1 VVGDRGARSIS
12 FCPELYSRR
21 RHGLTEVVLSVASK
35 VGWALLVLAQTGQL
49 SSHEIP
55 FFSSSWLSSA
65 SFPPFNPEDVRLYPQ
80 TWIWPSVLRDPA
92 RLIPPYSAL

>member
-21 RHGLTEVVLSVASK
+21 RHGLTEVVLSVTSE
-35 VGWALLVLAQTGQL
+35 VGRALLVLAQTGQL

-65 SFPPFNPEDVRLYPQ
+65 SVSLFKPEDVRLHPQ
-80 TWIWPSVLRDPA
+80 TSI
-92 RLIPPYSAL
+92 